1 MITVNLAQ
9 PSDLVQV
16 QSLLSEY
23 EARIDLSSDDLARE
37 TVNLPGEY
45 TPPNGCILLAKDGA
59 DAVGCVAVRRMSEDV
74 CEMMRLYV
82 KPAFREEGI
91 GRKLT
96 ESAIEEARA
105 RGYRIMKLSILP
117 SMNESRRLCESL
129 GFRKTT
135 PYGPNPVKGAMFML
149 LDITASP

>member
-1 MITVNLAQ
+1 MITVNLAH
-9 PSDLVQV
+9 PGDVIPV
-16 QSLLSEY
+16 RSLFSEY
-23 EARIDLSSDDLARE
+23 ASQIDFSSVDLKRE
-37 TVNLPGEY
+37 IANLPGEY
-45 TPPNGCILLAKDGA
+45 TPPSGCILLAKDGA

-82 KPAFREEGI
+82 KPAFREKGV

-135 PYGPNPVKGAMFML
+135 SYGPNPVKGAMFML